1 MRNKLFFNK
10 GANEAQKPSN
20 MELLRKSITEFCHA
34 IAIDSDDANSAIKTI
49 LWDYEIDPALYWK
62 FEPICTFEASGTN
75 EMAHKLKHNRLFGKN
90 GILLEHNVN
99 KSTSSISDIFEI
111 YELWLLEDMSLAV
124 TFACQM
130 SVTDGEQT
138 ERVIYRYPVEDGFK
152 HFYDVDVEH
161 FADEIGVRI
170 YATRHIL

>member
-1 MRNKLFFNK
+1 MRNKFFNK

-34 IAIDSDDANSAIKTI
+34 IAIDDDEAKAAVKTI
-49 LWDYEIDPALYWK
+49 LWDNEIDPALYWD
-62 FEPICTFEASGTN
+62 FEPICTFEVSGTN
-75 EMAHKLKHNRLFGKN
+75 EMAHKLKHNRLFGQN
-90 GILLEHNVN
+90 GILLEHTVN
-99 KSTSSISDIFEI
+99 KSTSSISDIFEL

-130 SVTDGEQT
+130 SVKAGEQT
-138 ERVIYRYPVEDGFK
+138 EMVVYRYPVENGFK

-161 FADEIGVRI
+161 FADEIGIRI
-170 YATRHIL
+170 YGTRHIL